1 MGDHWKQ
8 VLSCLT
14 RLGAQPPLDLSQNL
28 FAAGQFPTF
37 VARSP
42 RKNKN
47 TYTKSRNIEVLT
59 IKILIF

>member
-1 MGDHWKQ
+1 MGDHWKH

-42 RKNKN
+42 RKKELLNQG
-47 TYTKSRNIEVLT
+47 
-59 IKILIF
+59 IFSYFFL

>member
-42 RKNKN
+42 RKK
-47 TYTKSRNIEVLT
+47 KSQNQG
-59 IKILIF
+59 ILSY